1 MDNNFNQQQPI
12 QAAPTQQPIPAAP
25 VQGQPVQAAPQQQA
39 DPFAQ
44 GGMGQAAPQAPRQP
58 LSFNLLELIGII
70 LAGVGMLM
78 VFLGTIF
85 TCSCSAKKSMENFD
99 IKYSTSAIFI
109 LTLFGILIAA
119 AGVVLAILALKDQKS
134 PNKAGKI
141 AKVAVALGVFAM
153 IYGILPTVTIC
164 GYNCSLNNAA
174 EDAINDSYGSPY
186 NDIYDFFK

>member
-58 LSFNLLELIGII
+58 LSFNLFELIGII
-70 LAGVGMLM
+70 SAGVGMLM

-85 TCSCSAKKSMENFD
+85 TCSCSAKKSMENFG
-99 IKYSTSAIFI
+99 IKYSTSAMFI

-164 GYNCSLNNAA
+164 GYNCSLNNAV
-174 EDAINDSYGSPY
+174 EDAVKDSYGSTY
-186 NDIYDFFK
+186 NDLSDFFN